1 MCGQTHRQ
9 AQRVTPSWWF
19 DSFIWGISSG
29 CPLVGHLAL
38 PGSETICGLSQ
49 SSPMYTRA
57 SLSQDG
63 FQQGGQGYVDITSYG
78 VAPSPFLI
86 PKESFCAYVIETT
99 SLTLRIETY
108 VISFSLLWAGPSSS
122 PPLPLP
128 WSESVHWRQCSGVY
142 PVPFVIYIWKCKQE
156 AGCKCLTQSSS
167 VFCLSPTHMPSSKPN
182 YPRKK
187 SHLQIPSLH
196 KLWL

>member
-1 MCGQTHRQ
+1 MWIDTQ
-9 AQRVTPSWWF
+9 ASSESRTFVVLWLFYMGYLFWM
-19 DSFIWGISSG
+19 SSG
-29 CPLVGHLAL
+29 
-38 PGSETICGLSQ
+38 Q
-49 SSPMYTRA
+49 SSCSPWFWDHMWFIPKFSHVHTCI
-57 SLSQDG
+57 SQPG
-63 FQQGGQGYVDITSYG
+63 WILARRLAVRWHHLLW

-122 PPLPLP
+122 LPLPLP

-156 AGCKCLTQSSS
+156 AGCKCLT
-167 VFCLSPTHMPSSKPN
+167 
-182 YPRKK
+182 
-187 SHLQIPSLH
+187 
-196 KLWL
+196 